1 MIHFQIPQVRYYLNI
16 DSCCFCFALAE
27 LVILNEIGGSVSK
40 AIWRGS
46 VIAAKEIPTAGNS
59 KMLENELGVYRVS
72 FYILCAY
79 NYVHRSLNH
88 PNLLSLLGTV
98 SKPYSVILLMNYVN
112 GQTLHNKINTRFS

>member
-1 MIHFQIPQVRYYLNI
+1 M
-16 DSCCFCFALAE
+16 
-27 LVILNEIGGSVSK
+27 
-40 AIWRGS
+40 
-46 VIAAKEIPTAGNS
+46 IAAKEIPTAGNS
-59 KMLENELGVYRVS
+59 KMLENELGVYRVR

-112 GQTLHNKINTRFS
+112 GQTLHNIICSTMRGRIKGADSTINAIPRTTVQ